1 MIKYRQ
7 DNDMAYDEN
16 QIGQWCDWWYNRIY
30 DKNETKLS
38 WSIKSG
44 TVCDENKTEQWW
56 DQSIG
61 LVYVETEI
69 ELLGPIWL
77 GEI

>member
-1 MIKYRQ
+1 MVC
-7 DNDMAYDEN
+7 DEN
-16 QIGQWCDWWYNRIY
+16 QIGQRRDWLYNMIY

-61 LVYVETEI
+61 LVYVETE
-69 ELLGPIWL
+69 LNY
-77 GEI
+77 